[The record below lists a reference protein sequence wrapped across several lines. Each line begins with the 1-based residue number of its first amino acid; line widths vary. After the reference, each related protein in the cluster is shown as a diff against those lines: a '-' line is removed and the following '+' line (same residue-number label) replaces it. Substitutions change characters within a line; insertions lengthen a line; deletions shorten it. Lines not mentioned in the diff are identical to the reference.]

1 MIATPPP
8 AQENAHCR
16 TCRFWRQRRVQDEA
30 DDWGECRR
38 MPPALPE
45 VADERLV
52 GAGVWPFTKAAD
64 WCGEWE
70 QAEPS

>member
-1 MIATPPP
+1 MIAPPP
-8 AQENAHCR
+8 PPPENTRCNS
-16 TCRFWRQRRVQDEA
+16 CRFWRRRRVQDEA

-45 VADERLV
+45 VDDERLV
-52 GAGVWPFTKAAD
+52 VAGVWPFTKAGD

-70 QAEPS
+70 EAASG